1 MAITT
6 RFRFRSAAGRPR
18 QSASMPLALPKL
30 TEVHMKSRHPLRHSG
45 FTLIEVMVA
54 LVILAVGLLGMA
66 SLMTRSQ
73 QSNESA
79 YSRSQATLLA
89 YDIIERMRANLV
101 NPVLSPEDIASGISP
116 GYKEMFITQDT
127 GNYSSYNISALPSCG
142 SKPTGSAPAGGTSR
156 RDYDLAFWC
165 SSVRDSL
172 PGIDAANT
180 SIRATA
186 PDANG
191 AVSVTVTIAWTV
203 VTGESESVAVETIL

>member
-1 MAITT
+1 
-6 RFRFRSAAGRPR
+6 
-18 QSASMPLALPKL
+18 
-30 TEVHMKSRHPLRHSG
+30 MKSRHPLRHSG

-101 NPVLSPEDIASGISP
+101 SPLNAAGNKDESRRH
-116 GYKEMFITQDT
+116 KVMFVTQ
-127 GNYSSYNISALPSCG
+127 GSSNYSSYNMSALPSC
-142 SKPTGSAPAGGTSR
+142 STPSGSAPAGGASR
-156 RDYDLAFWC
+156 VTYDRNFWC
-165 SSVRDSL
+165 SSLRNSL

-180 SIRATA
+180 SISAD
-186 PDANG
+186 PPNANG

-203 VTGESESVAVETIL
+203 VTGESESVVVETIL